1 MESLA
6 LTFSSGWASGIN
18 AYLVVLVLGVVQ
30 RTSGAEAIPDVL
42 GTWPV
47 LAGAGL
53 MYAIEFVADKVPYI
67 DSTWDSISTVIR
79 PTIGAVIGVLLAG
92 EADSLNEAVGGVVGG
107 TSALMSHLIK
117 ASERLA
123 VNSSPEPVSNSV
135 VSVAEDGLVLG
146 VVWFATEHPLAA
158 AGVAAVLLVA
168 GLVLMYL
175 LVRAVRGGWRRLTRR
190 GRRGSPSD
198 RSGPP
203 SDSTT
208 KPYPIP

>member
-30 RTSGAEAIPDVL
+30 RTTGAEAIPDVL
-42 GTWPV
+42 GTWQV
-47 LAGAGL
+47 LAAAGL
-53 MYAIEFVADKVPYI
+53 MYAIEFVADKVPYV

-135 VSVAEDGLVLG
+135 VSLAEDGLVLG

-175 LVRAVRGGWRRLTRR
+175 IVRAVRGGWRKLTRR
-190 GRRGSPSD
+190 GRRDSPPPADGPSD
-198 RSGPP
+198 G
-203 SDSTT
+203 TT
-208 KPYPIP
+208 KPYPVL

>member
-30 RTSGAEAIPDVL
+30 RTTGAEAIPDVL

-47 LAGAGL
+47 LAAAGL
-53 MYAIEFVADKVPYI
+53 MYGIEFVADKVPYI

-107 TSALMSHLIK
+107 TTALMSHLVK

-168 GLVLMYL
+168 GLVLVYFI
-175 LVRAVRGGWRRLTRR
+175 VRAVRGGWRKLTRR
-190 GRRGSPSD
+190 RRGSVPPDGPSD
-198 RSGPP
+198 GA
-203 SDSTT
+203 T
-208 KPYPIP
+208 KPYPVQ

>member
-30 RTSGAEAIPDVL
+30 RTTGAEEIPDVL

-47 LAGAGL
+47 LAAAGL
-53 MYAIEFVADKVPYI
+53 MYAIEFVADKVPYV

-107 TSALMSHLIK
+107 TSALMSHLVK

-123 VNSSPEPVSNSV
+123 VNTSPEPVSNSA
-135 VSVAEDGLVLG
+135 VSLAEDGLVLG

-158 AGVAAVLLVA
+158 AGIAGVLLVA
-168 GLVLMYL
+168 GLVLVYL
-175 LVRAVRGGWRRLTRR
+175 IIRAVRGGWRRLTRR
-190 GRRGSPSD
+190 GRRGAAPPPD
-198 RSGPP
+198 GPT
-203 SDSTT
+203 DGTT
-208 KPYPIP
+208 KPYPVQ

>member
-30 RTSGAEAIPDVL
+30 RATGAEEIPDVL

-47 LAGAGL
+47 LTAAGV
-53 MYAIEFVADKVPYI
+53 MFAIEFVADKVPYI

-92 EADSLNEAVGGVVGG
+92 EADSLGAAVGGVVGG

-146 VVWFATEHPLAA
+146 VVWLATQHPLAA
-158 AGVAAVLLVA
+158 AGIAAVMLVA
-168 GLVLMYL
+168 GLVLMYFV
-175 LVRAVRGGWRRLTRR
+175 VRAVRGGWRRLTRR
-190 GRRGSPSD
+190 GRRGSEPPGGPSD
-198 RSGPP
+198 GA
-203 SDSTT
+203 T
-208 KPYPIP
+208 KPYPVQ